1 MNKLIRSYVW
11 TCLLALSLALALL
24 LYAQE
29 AKKSPAIV
37 GTYMYVLEGQEG
49 MSILTKTH
57 CIWVLS
63 DKNRKPFQGT
73 EPIYYS
79 PSNNLGGRNHG

>member
-1 MNKLIRSYVW
+1 MNKPIRSYVW
-11 TCLLALSLALALL
+11 PCLVALSLVLAFL

-29 AKKSPAIV
+29 AQKSPSIV

-63 DKNRKPFQGT
+63 DKNRKSFQGT
-73 EPIYYS
+73 EPTY
-79 PSNNLGGRNHG
+79 